1 MSILATDRQ
10 VSYLTSLL
18 STRIVPTDILA
29 TVAAGVAALPRQTVS
44 TIIDTLVRAPYAP
57 RTTPAPAPAP
67 ATSELRTALENIPK
81 SKYALPAGHTHGATT
96 DLNITNDLLFLE
108 VREYRGTLYMRQLHG
123 APGGFYRTR
132 ISTRDAIALATLIAT
147 RPVEYIQKFGQ
158 HYTCCGKCG
167 ADLTDAA
174 SRARV
179 LGPECARQLGVA

>member
-57 RTTPAPAPAP
+57 RTAPAPAP